1 MVEYIYI
8 YIYGEVKIIGWK
20 AINKERER
28 KRENAGIN

>member
-1 MVEYIYI
+1 MVEYI

-20 AINKERER
+20 VINKERER